1 MLTTNYIKMISL
13 LETEKSKSLRFWAL
27 NFSNELFEK
36 FFSNVTAETTAFM
49 QAMSNYNV
57 EESYLLICLELLESA
72 SIELSSSMLSILC
85 NEPSE
90 MTYKIAHKVLT
101 TKMQEFRVKALVD
114 LAKLPISEVIKDLGL
129 SAICESPTAKG
140 TELIIAILSAKRS
153 MPYPMYEYYLGKIK
167 NSGSD
172 KEAEDI
178 YIEYQN
184 YLTSLDNFEADLNS
198 LSSIDLI
205 KAIESCP
212 DLLDRECD
220 RTYIE
225 LAILRSRRRKE
236 E

>member
-1 MLTTNYIKMISL
+1 MISL
-13 LETEKSKSLRFWAL
+13 LETEKCPALRLWIL
-27 NFSNELFEK
+27 NYSDNLFAR
-36 FFSNVTAETTAFM
+36 FNDNISTETITFM
-49 QAMSNYNV
+49 RSMAKYQVS
-57 EESYLLICLELLESA
+57 ESYLMDCLDLIKSARSELALPMCSILSNNPCYMTYRIASCLLSSPLQPFCIKSLERLARLSIADEIKSIGLSVILESKTETQTNII
-72 SIELSSSMLSILC
+72 IEMLSILS
-85 NEPSE
+85 NIPLE
-90 MTYKIAHKVLT
+90 
-101 TKMQEFRVKALVD
+101 
-114 LAKLPISEVIKDLGL
+114 
-129 SAICESPTAKG
+129 
-140 TELIIAILSAKRS
+140 
-153 MPYPMYEYYLGKIK
+153 MYEYYLGKIK

-172 KEAEDI
+172 KEAENI

-220 RTYIE
+220 RSCVE